1 MQKKIGRSPLCRP
14 GHRGRVRLLRTGLCS
29 KPARYALS
37 CGIKCD
43 TQLGEQ
49 AHVRSDSSRHNEW
62 VHRWKY
68 LASRLHNQP
77 LIYPSGIRSG
87 SKNRSAS
94 PAKKYL
100 GGRLDGTMATKGS
113 RSTRWINLISNA
125 AASDCETISSPSESM
140 LTAPA
145 KTLLTPK
152 RLSARATFQGAP
164 PG

>member
-1 MQKKIGRSPLCRP
+1 MISVINLSHAEIGRPWFKDYLDVQKKIGRSPLCRP
-14 GHRGRVRLLRTGLCS
+14 GHRGRVRLLRTGLCN

-49 AHVRSDSSRHNEW
+49 AHVRSEYSRHNDW

-94 PAKKYL
+94 PAKKVSWRTARWNDGDQRISVYP
-100 GGRLDGTMATKGS
+100 LDKPH
-113 RSTRWINLISNA
+113 I
-125 AASDCETISSPSESM
+125 
-140 LTAPA
+140 
-145 KTLLTPK
+145 
-152 RLSARATFQGAP
+152 
-164 PG
+164 